1 LAIGSGAPKIICVAR
16 FFRKT
21 FMTMRTVAA
30 AMDRFSALLKRRPGF
45 GLQDDA
51 PATAR
56 WQTGLRT
63 VSSHENGLRL
73 LTDMPVELGG
83 TGTQVTPGW
92 LLRAS
97 LASCAATRIAM
108 AAAAEDVELAVL
120 EVSASSRSD
129 VRGLFGM
136 ADHDGRTVDAG
147 PKDVVL
153 TVRIAAHGLAHDRL
167 RAIVE
172 AGHRCSPVS
181 QALSHAVPILL
192 NIDLDA
198 G

>member
-1 LAIGSGAPKIICVAR
+1 
-16 FFRKT
+16 
-21 FMTMRTVAA
+21 MTMRTVAA

-56 WQTGLRT
+56 WETGLQI

-108 AAAAEDVELAVL
+108 AAAAEDVALAVL

-136 ADHDGRTVDAG
+136 TDLMGALLMRARRT
-147 PKDVVL
+147 L
-153 TVRIAAHGLAHDRL
+153 
-167 RAIVE
+167 
-172 AGHRCSPVS
+172 CSPCAS
-181 QALSHAVPILL
+181 LRMALRTIGCGPSSKRATAVLRS
-192 NIDLDA
+192 A
-198 G
+198 RR

>member
-1 LAIGSGAPKIICVAR
+1 
-16 FFRKT
+16 
-21 FMTMRTVAA
+21 MTMRTVAA

-45 GLQDDA
+45 GLQDDG

-56 WQTGLRT
+56 WETGLRI
-63 VSSHENGLRL
+63 VSSHKNGLRL
-73 LTDMPVELGG
+73 PTDMPVELGG
-83 TGTQVTPGW
+83 SGTEVTPGW

-136 ADHDGRTVDAG
+136 ADHDGRPVDAG

-153 TVRIAAHGLAHDRL
+153 TVRIAAHGVAQDRL

-181 QALSHAVPILL
+181 QALNQAVPILL
-192 NIDLDA
+192 NIDIDA